1 MGTGGGKIFFM
12 PRFIV
17 KWFVNTVVLFLVIK
31 ITPGITVDHLSTLI
45 AAALVFG
52 LINAFLKPLVI
63 LLTLPF
69 NVISLGILT
78 LFING
83 LMFYLVSKIVKDFTI
98 INFWAAFWGAFWFG
112 IISWLLFPDNKGSVR
127 VSMTSARSS
136 RPAQEPY
143 EPHYENVIDIEK
155 VEDKRG
161 K

>member
-1 MGTGGGKIFFM
+1 M

-17 KWFVNTVVLFLVIK
+17 KWFINTVVLFLVIK
-31 ITPGITVDHLSTLI
+31 IIPGITVDHLSTLI

-69 NVISLGILT
+69 NVFSLGILT

-83 LMFYLVSKIVKDFTI
+83 FMFYLVSKIVKDFTI
-98 INFWAAFWGAFWFG
+98 VNFWAAFWGSFWFS
-112 IISWLLFPDNKGSVR
+112 IISWLLFPEKMGSVR
-127 VSMTSARSS
+127 VSVAQARS
-136 RPAQEPY
+136 AQAPSK
-143 EPHYENVIDIEK
+143 PRYENVIDVEK

>member
-1 MGTGGGKIFFM
+1 M
-12 PRFIV
+12 PRFII

-63 LLTLPF
+63 LLTLPL

-83 LMFYLVSKIVKDFTI
+83 FMFYLVSKIVKDFTI
-98 INFWAAFWGAFWFG
+98 VNFWAAFWGAFWFS
-112 IISWLLFPDNKGSVR
+112 IISWLLFPEKNGSVR
-127 VSMTSARSS
+127 VSMASARSVQAS
-136 RPAQEPY
+136 SKPR
-143 EPHYENVIDIEK
+143 YENVIDIEK

>member
-1 MGTGGGKIFFM
+1 M

-17 KWFVNTVVLFLVIK
+17 KWFINTIVLFLVIK

-69 NVISLGILT
+69 NVVSLGVLT

-83 LMFYLVSKIVKDFTI
+83 FMFYLVSKIVKDFTI
-98 INFWAAFWGAFWFG
+98 VNFWAAFWGALWFS
-112 IISWLLFPDNKGSVR
+112 IISWILFPEKNGSVR
-127 VSMTSARSS
+127 VSMASS
-136 RPAQEPY
+136 RSPRP
-143 EPHYENVIDIEK
+143 PHKPRYENVIDIEK
-155 VEDKRG
+155 VEDKRE